1 MAKKRKKD
9 TAHRVPPLSG
19 IDKTIYAVLSVFLA
33 LGIFFLLLG
42 WDWLHGRIAFREPG
56 VVAYRAGLSYLFFLP
71 LLLLIEIGGM
81 IALICLWG
89 GKQPIFGNKKVRY
102 GVYPWKTDLFPMFG
116 SQWEKVRRS
125 ASERRFRGKL
135 RRLLLG
141 TIVAFLLLLPLGLFE
156 RDCLQEDYTIVE
168 YDMLN
173 RPSAPAAVSDCVR
186 LTVSSIRRTGRYVTS
201 GWDYGFT
208 LYTADGTSFAFS
220 SRDFDL
226 SLGGHKGCLQ
236 QMLEIKAMFS
246 QEQITTEGT
255 DRISDLIESCGLND
269 EETAL
274 LQELFR
280 Q

>member
-33 LGIFFLLLG
+33 LCIFFLLLG

-89 GKQPIFGNKKVRY
+89 GKQPIFGNRKVRY
-102 GVYPWKTDLFPMFG
+102 GEYPWKTELFPFFG
-116 SQWEKVRRS
+116 PQRKKAHRS
-125 ASERRFRGKL
+125 ASERRFRSKL
-135 RRLLLG
+135 GRLLLG
-141 TIVAFLLLLPLGLFE
+141 TMVAFLLLLPLGLFE

-186 LTVSSIRRTGRYVTS
+186 LTISTIRRTGRYVTS
-201 GWDYGFT
+201 GWDYGIT
-208 LYTADGTSFAFS
+208 LHTADGSAYVFS
-220 SRDFDL
+220 SHDFDL
-226 SLGGHKGCLQ
+226 SLGDHKGCLQ

-246 QEQITTEGT
+246 QNQITIEGQSNL
-255 DRISDLIESCGLND
+255 SDIKEYCGLND

-280 Q
+280 